1 MSSCVPGCSFFSP
14 LVDLQGQQIIGVD
27 AGADWGLA
35 WRRVLQVPKFT
46 PHAGMYGPMKIRVEA
61 ADELDG
67 IDIYYTVVS
76 DAAAFK
82 SAPYPNYTSD
92 DTFDAV
98 KLPGG
103 GTVEFKN
110 PPVFYSVRAMAAC
123 SSCGASYSASV
134 EARYHIVNKV

>member
-1 MSSCVPGCSFFSP
+1 MCSCVPSCSFFSP

-27 AGADWGLA
+27 TGAGWGLA

-61 ADELDG
+61 ADEQRG

-82 SAPYPNYTSD
+82 SAPYPNYTN
-92 DTFDAV
+92 DAV
-98 KLPGG
+98 FD
-103 GTVEFKN
+103 GT
-110 PPVFYSVRAMAAC
+110 
-123 SSCGASYSASV
+123 
-134 EARYHIVNKV
+134 IILI